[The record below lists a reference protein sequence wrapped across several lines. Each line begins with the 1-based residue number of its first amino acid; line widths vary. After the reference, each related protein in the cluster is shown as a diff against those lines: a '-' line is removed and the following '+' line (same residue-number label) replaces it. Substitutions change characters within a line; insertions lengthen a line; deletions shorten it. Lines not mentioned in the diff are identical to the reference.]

1 MSATKLQGKPN
12 LILSLLRCKCT
23 RCRRGDMFQT
33 SNPYKLKSFMK
44 MNERCPV
51 CGQPLDMEP
60 GFYYGTNMI
69 SYGLAVLLS
78 VITFFT
84 WWAIIGFS
92 LQDSRFFWWI
102 GFNALLLL
110 VLQPPLMR
118 LSRAVWLSFFVRY
131 SPRWMEG
138 DIIES
143 ERVNKEHMG
152 NW

>member
-1 MSATKLQGKPN
+1 MSTQNLHEKPN

-69 SYGLAVLLS
+69 SYGLAVIIS
-78 VITFFT
+78 VISFFA
-84 WWAIIGFS
+84 WWIIIGFS

-102 GFNALLLL
+102 GFNAVLLL

-143 ERVNKEHMG
+143 ERVNKDQMG